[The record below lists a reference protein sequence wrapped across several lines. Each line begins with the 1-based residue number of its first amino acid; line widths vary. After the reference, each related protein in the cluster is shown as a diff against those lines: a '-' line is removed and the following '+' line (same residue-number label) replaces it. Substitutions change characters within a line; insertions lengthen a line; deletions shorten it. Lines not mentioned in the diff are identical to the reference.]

1 MNFKKKRGI
10 IIIKK
15 RSQRAS
21 PSPVWE
27 KQFFIKDTWDNELW
41 HPGIRGEY
49 LPHAFI
55 ELLLSLSACHLCNT
69 TGPENLDKGVNRL
82 GPTLCCCY
90 RAQCIRASHSLSLSP
105 QMKATHHIHACKRG
119 SGVGLSPV
127 PCFLVLEAAY
137 LWSFPLKSTAVE
149 VAGKCAEFL
158 VFLLRPPFYVRFSS
172 WNSRFPWACLA
183 SRVILVTH
191 KKTQLAGFDSWYFR
205 GHHFPKMAASLCV
218 GRRQFEEWI
227 GRNDLHH
234 SSFIWNT
241 QECGLCAG

>member
-1 MNFKKKRGI
+1 MLLRSVKCTLSVSSLRKTVFNKRHMGQWTLT
-10 IIIKK
+10 
-15 RSQRAS
+15 SGDPGWVLAS
-21 PSPVWE
+21 CFYW
-27 KQFFIKDTWDNELW
+27 T
-41 HPGIRGEY
+41 
-49 LPHAFI
+49 AFI
-55 ELLLSLSACHLCNT
+55 PLCVSLVQHNRPRKSRQGCKQAGSNSLLLLQGT
-69 TGPENLDKGVNRL
+69 VYKGV
-82 GPTLCCCY
+82 
-90 RAQCIRASHSLSLSP
+90 AFALSLSP